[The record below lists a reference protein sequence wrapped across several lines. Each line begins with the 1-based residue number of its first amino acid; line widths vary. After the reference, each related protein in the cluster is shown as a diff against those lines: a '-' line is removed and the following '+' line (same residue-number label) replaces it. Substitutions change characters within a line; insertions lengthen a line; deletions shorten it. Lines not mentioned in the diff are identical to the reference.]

1 MNAIENTVNTRETI
15 LLAADHK
22 PVVNQKD
29 TGMHVMVAATMSAG
43 KSSFINALLG
53 TEILHSANE
62 ATTACITGI
71 LCQDHGDQQFSGIC
85 YASDGQELAHF
96 TPVSAKTVQAWN
108 ADAVVRCIFLYGS
121 SKPIFG
127 LPYNVALYD
136 TPGPNNSQ
144 DHDHAQLMFE
154 AVRTIEFSTIF
165 YLLNV
170 TQIGTCDDRTFLKQ
184 LRHEMRHKTDVSIY
198 FVLNKVDVLDPD
210 MGESIEKYVQ
220 IAKIYLEEV
229 GFEQPVIIPA
239 MAHVVL
245 CARKALDHVPLTRR
259 ERLELRQ
266 ALEKSDVD
274 KRAFVQAT
282 IAPRLIRERA
292 MRMFDGLARLSLK
305 NRHDATAS
313 QTYDLQQIVVAGGLC
328 AAELLIRNQ
337 RQMVKDTMNTIQ
349 ITHNPF
355 IVETTFLFNGL
366 PPAEGCKLSSYRES
380 RLQIWVEKFF
390 DELSILF
397 NGDNH
402 FRIVFKGIESDF
414 LDIQEAAQVA
424 IAEGMQVDLEWIEA
438 IPAERRLE
446 QIRELVEEARQN
458 PSFSQFII
466 NDESISHSLNDAF
479 NRDFDVYVVATMS
492 SGKST
497 LINAMLGRDL
507 LPAGNEATTATITRI
522 TDNDQMHGYFTGTC
536 QNMKGEQIAEDSN
549 LTLERLREWN
559 AASGIRQIDIEG
571 DIVAIREREEVR
583 LVLTDTPGPNNSQ
596 DEEHQRVTM
605 KFIQDS
611 RRNPL
616 ILYVLNATQLGTT
629 DDKNLLGLVAEI
641 MRKGGKQSKDR
652 FIFVVN
658 KMDMVDPESGE
669 DISAILER
677 IRQYLASNGIPN
689 PQVYP
694 VSANL
699 TRLIRKPGDRQ
710 TRKERADY
718 KAMADLFT
726 EDSRMNMLQY
736 MPVTSLVHRA
746 LDGKGYS
753 DLMLSSGLPAVETMV
768 DEYIDKYNL
777 PHRLKRVHDAM
788 TQAITVGLNEA
799 TLVEQLDQ
807 NQRTLNQLNA
817 EISLLEQRQEKG
829 FDTAAY
835 KNRLE
840 HEGKLLPREAEEQLE
855 ELEASVGPV
864 LRELATQFHD
874 KEVSPDFARRKL
886 SEAESTLSFQHKKSV
901 NAYEALFHSSQELI
915 RDDLYQEYQRYIS
928 DLFDG
933 TEQLNLPMLGGLKQ
947 AVSNISFNLS
957 VRQNEIKTKQV
968 VTGTK
973 EVDDSSW
980 WNPFSWGRTKTVTEY
995 GSEAYVDLGSM
1006 WRERSTQIETQ
1017 FRDLVVKAR
1026 ERIEDGKDKLVTD
1039 YVAFLNHEFDR
1050 KFQEIMASLKE
1061 KTMDKQ
1067 TREKAIAG
1075 AKKEC
1080 AWIENFKS
1088 KLDNTL
1094 AV

>member
-1 MNAIENTVNTRETI
+1 
-15 LLAADHK
+15 
-22 PVVNQKD
+22 
-29 TGMHVMVAATMSAG
+29 MVAATMSAG

-53 TEILHSANE
+53 TDILHSANE

-71 LCQDHGDQQFSGIC
+71 LCQDHGGQQFGGIC
-85 YASDGQELAHF
+85 YACDGQELAHC
-96 TPVSAKTVQAWN
+96 TPVSAETVQAWN
-108 ADAVVRCIFLYGS
+108 ADSVVRCIFLYGS

-127 LPYNVALYD
+127 LPYNVTLYD

-144 DHDHAQLMFE
+144 DHDHARLMLE
-154 AVRTIEFSTIF
+154 AVRTIAFSTMF
-165 YLLNV
+165 YILNV
-170 TQIGTCDDRTFLKQ
+170 TQIGTCDDRTLLKQ
-184 LRHEMRHKTDVSIY
+184 LRHEMRHKADISIY

-210 MGESIEKYVQ
+210 MGESIEKYIQ
-220 IAKIYLEEV
+220 IAKIYLEEI

-239 MAHVVL
+239 MAHMAL

-266 ALEKSDVD
+266 ALEKSDLE

-282 IAPRLIRERA
+282 IAPGLIRERV

-305 NRHDATAS
+305 NRHDATSS

-328 AAELLIRNQ
+328 TAELLIRNQ
-337 RQMVKDTMNTIQ
+337 LQMVKDTMNTIQ

-380 RLQIWVEKFF
+380 RLQVWVEKLF

-414 LDIQEAAQVA
+414 LDIQEAAQAA
-424 IAEGMQVDLEWIEA
+424 IAEGMQVELEWIEA
-438 IPAERRLE
+438 VPAEQRLE
-446 QIRELVEEARQN
+446 RIRELVDEAHQN
-458 PSFSQFII
+458 PSFAQFIT

-497 LINAMLGRDL
+497 LINAMLGCDL

-522 TDNDQMHGYFTGTC
+522 TDNDQMNGHFTGTC
-536 QNMKGEQIAEDSN
+536 QNMKGEQIAEDNN
-549 LTLERLREWN
+549 LTLECLREWN
-559 AASGIRQIDIEG
+559 AAPGIRQIDIEG

-596 DEEHQRVTM
+596 DDEHQRVTM
-605 KFIQDS
+605 EFIQDS

-629 DDKNLLGLVAEI
+629 DDKNLLSLVAET

-658 KMDMVDPESGE
+658 KMDMFDPESGE
-669 DISAILER
+669 NISAILER
-677 IRQYLASNGIPN
+677 IRHYLASNGIPN

-710 TRKERADY
+710 TRSERGQY

-726 EDSRMNMLQY
+726 EEPSMNMLQY
-736 MPVTSLVHRA
+736 MPVTSMVHRA
-746 LDGKGYS
+746 LDGKSYS
-753 DLMLSSGLPAVETMV
+753 DLMLSSGLPVVETMI

-807 NQRTLNQLNA
+807 GQRTLDQLNA
-817 EISLLEQRQEKG
+817 EISELERRQEKAL
-829 FDTAAY
+829 DTAAY

-840 HEGKLLPREAEEQLE
+840 HEGKFFPHETVVQLA
-855 ELEASVGPV
+855 ELEASTEPV
-864 LRELATQFHD
+864 LRELHEQFRD
-874 KEVSPDFARRKL
+874 KEVSLDSARRQL
-886 SEAESTLSFQHKKSV
+886 SEAESTLHFLHKKLV
-901 NAYEALFHSSQELI
+901 NDYEAVFHSSQELI
-915 RDDLYQEYQRYIS
+915 RNDLYQEYQRYVAN
-928 DLFDG
+928 LFEG
-933 TEQLNLPMLGGLKQ
+933 TAQLDLPMLDGLKQ

-957 VRQNEIKTKQV
+957 MRHNEIKTKQI

-973 EVDDSSW
+973 EVNDSRW
-980 WNPFSWGRTKTVTEY
+980 WNPFSWRRTKTVMEY
-995 GSEAYVDLGSM
+995 GSEDYVDLNAM
-1006 WRERSTQIETQ
+1006 WAERVTRIESQ
-1017 FRDLVVKAR
+1017 FLDLVVRAR
-1026 ERIEDGKDKLVTD
+1026 ERIENGKDKLVTD
-1039 YVAFLNHEFDR
+1039 YVEFLDHEFDR

-1067 TREKAIAG
+1067 AREKAIAD
-1075 AKKEC
+1075 AKKEY

-1088 KLDNTL
+1088 KLDSTL

>member
-1 MNAIENTVNTRETI
+1 
-15 LLAADHK
+15 
-22 PVVNQKD
+22 
-29 TGMHVMVAATMSAG
+29 MVAATMSAG
-43 KSSFINALLG
+43 KSSFLNALLG

-62 ATTACITGI
+62 ATTSCITGI
-71 LCQDHGDQQFSGIC
+71 LCQGHGDQQFSGIC
-85 YASDGQELAHF
+85 YARNGQELAHC
-96 TPVSAKTVQAWN
+96 TPISAQTIQVWN
-108 ADAVVRCIFLYGS
+108 ADPAVHCIFLYGS
-121 SKPIFG
+121 SRSIFG
-127 LPYNVALYD
+127 LRYSIMLYD

-144 DHDHAQLMFE
+144 NHDHARVMLE
-154 AVRTIEFSTIF
+154 AVRTIAFGTMF
-165 YLLNV
+165 YILNV
-170 TQIGTCDDRTFLKQ
+170 TQIGTSDDRTFLEQ
-184 LRHEMRHKTDVSIY
+184 LRHEMHQKADVSIY

-210 MGESIEKYVQ
+210 MGESIGKYVQ
-220 IAKIYLEEV
+220 NAKSYLEGI
-229 GFEQPVIIPA
+229 GFEQPVIIPT
-239 MAHVVL
+239 MAHVAL
-245 CARKALDHVPLTRR
+245 CARKTLDHVPLTRR

-266 ALEKSDVD
+266 ALEKPDVQ

-282 IAPRLIRERA
+282 MAPGPIRERV
-292 MRMFDGLARLSLK
+292 MRMFDGLTRLSLK
-305 NRHDATAS
+305 NRHEATS
-313 QTYDLQQIVVAGGLC
+313 SHVYDLQQIVVASGLC
-328 AAELLIRNQ
+328 TAELLIRDQ
-337 RQMVKDTMNTIQ
+337 RHMVKDTMNTIQ

-355 IVETTFLFNGL
+355 IVETSFLFNGL

-380 RLQIWVEKFF
+380 RLQVWVEKLF
-390 DELSILF
+390 DELNILF

-414 LDIQEAAQVA
+414 LDIQEAAQA
-424 IAEGMQVDLEWIEA
+424 AMAEGMQVELEWIEA
-438 IPAERRLE
+438 VPAEQRLE
-446 QIRELVEEARQN
+446 RIRELVDEAHQN
-458 PSFSQFII
+458 SSFTQFIT
-466 NDESISHSLNDAF
+466 NDESISRSLTDAF

-497 LINAMLGRDL
+497 LINAMLGCDL

-522 TDNDQMHGYFTGTC
+522 TDNDKMRGHFSGTC
-536 QNMKGEQIAEDSN
+536 QNAKGEKLAEDSN
-549 LTLERLREWN
+549 LTLECLREWN
-559 AASGIRQIDIEG
+559 AAPETRQIDIEG

-596 DEEHQRVTM
+596 DEEHQRITM
-605 KFIQDS
+605 EFIQDS

-629 DDKNLLGLVAEI
+629 DDKNLLGLVAET

-658 KMDMVDPESGE
+658 KMDMFDPESGE
-669 DISAILER
+669 NISDILER

-710 TRKERADY
+710 TRSERGQY

-726 EDSRMNMLQY
+726 EEPSMNMLQY
-736 MPVTSLVHRA
+736 MPVTSMVHRA

-753 DLMLSSGLPAVETMV
+753 DLMLSSGLPAVETMI

-788 TQAITVGLNEA
+788 TQAITVGLHEA
-799 TLVEQLDQ
+799 RLIEQLDQ
-807 NQRTLNQLNA
+807 DQRTLNQLNA
-817 EISLLEQRQEKG
+817 EISELEQRQEKG

-840 HEGKLLPREAEEQLE
+840 QEGKLLPRETEEQLLTLQAAIE
-855 ELEASVGPV
+855 PV

-874 KEVSPDFARRKL
+874 KEVSLDFARRRL
-886 SEAESTLSFQHKKSV
+886 SEAESTLSFQYKKV
-901 NAYEALFHSSQELI
+901 INAYESLFHSSQEMI
-915 RDDLYQEYQRYIS
+915 RDDLYKEYQRYVAALFEGTAQL
-928 DLFDG
+928 DLPIL
-933 TEQLNLPMLGGLKQ
+933 EGLKQ

-957 VRQNEIKTKQV
+957 MRQHEIKTKQV

-973 EVDDSSW
+973 EVGDSRW
-980 WNPFSWGRTKTVTEY
+980 WNPFSWRRTKTVKEY
-995 GSEAYVDLGSM
+995 GSEDYVDLDAM
-1006 WRERSTQIETQ
+1006 WRERVTLIETQ
-1017 FRDLVVKAR
+1017 FNDLVVKAR
-1026 ERIEDGKDKLVTD
+1026 ERIEEGKDTLIAE
-1039 YVAFLNHEFDR
+1039 YVEFLNHEFNR

-1061 KTMDKQ
+1061 KTVDKQ
-1067 TREKAIAG
+1067 AREKAMAE
-1075 AKKEC
+1075 AKKEY

-1088 KLDNTL
+1088 KLDSTL

>member
-1 MNAIENTVNTRETI
+1 MQIANQ
-15 LLAADHK
+15 K
-22 PVVNQKD
+22 PVVDQKD
-29 TGMHVMVAATMSAG
+29 SRFHVMVAATMSAG
-43 KSSFINALLG
+43 KSSFLNALLG

-71 LCQDHGDQQFSGIC
+71 LCEGHGHQKFGGVC
-85 YASDGQELAHF
+85 YTCNGQELAHC
-96 TPVSAKTVQAWN
+96 TPISAQTIRLWN
-108 ADAVVRCIFLYGS
+108 ADPVVHYIFLHGNS
-121 SKPIFG
+121 RSIFG
-127 LPYNVALYD
+127 FPYSVMLYD

-144 DHDHAQLMFE
+144 DHDHARLMLE
-154 AVRTIEFSTIF
+154 AARTIAFRTMF
-165 YLLNV
+165 YILNV
-170 TQIGTCDDRTFLKQ
+170 TQIATSDDRALLEQ
-184 LRHEMRHKTDVSIY
+184 LHHEMRQKADVSIY

-220 IAKIYLEEV
+220 NAKAYLEGI
-229 GFEQPVIIPA
+229 GFEQPVIIPT
-239 MAHVVL
+239 MAHVAL
-245 CARKALDHVPLTRR
+245 CARKALSHVPLTRR

-266 ALEKSDVD
+266 ALEKPDTE
-274 KRAFVQAT
+274 KRAFVQAMM
-282 IAPRLIRERA
+282 APSPIKKRI
-292 MRMFDGLARLSLK
+292 MRMFDGLERLRLK
-305 NRHDATAS
+305 NRHEATSS
-313 QTYDLQQIVVAGGLC
+313 QIYDLQQIVVASGLC
-328 AAELLIRNQ
+328 TAELLIRDQ

-380 RLQIWVEKFF
+380 RLQVWVEKLF
-390 DELSILF
+390 DELNILF

-414 LDIQEAAQVA
+414 LDIQEAAQTA
-424 IAEGMQVDLEWIEA
+424 IAEGMHIELEWIEA
-438 IPAERRLE
+438 VPAEQRLE
-446 QIRELVEEARQN
+446 RIRELVDEAHRN
-458 PSFSQFII
+458 PSFNQFIT
-466 NDESISHSLNDAF
+466 NDDSISSSLHDAF

-497 LINAMLGRDL
+497 LINAMLGCDL

-522 TDNDQMHGYFTGTC
+522 TDNDKMDGHFTGTC
-536 QNMKGEQIAEDSN
+536 QNTKGEQVAEDSN

-559 AASGIRQIDIEG
+559 AAPGIRQIDIKG
-571 DIVAIREREEVR
+571 NIVAIREREEVR

-605 KFIQDS
+605 EFIQDS

-616 ILYVLNATQLGTT
+616 ILYVLNATQLGTN
-629 DDKNLLGLVAEI
+629 DDKNLLGLVAET

-658 KMDMVDPESGE
+658 KMDMFDPESGE
-669 DISAILER
+669 NIPDILER

-710 TRKERADY
+710 TRSERGQY
-718 KAMADLFT
+718 VAMADVFT
-726 EDSRMNMLQY
+726 EEPSMNMLQY
-736 MPVTSLVHRA
+736 MPVTSMVRRA
-746 LDGKGYS
+746 LGDKDYS
-753 DLMLSSGLPAVETMV
+753 NLMLSSGLPAVETMI

-799 TLVEQLDQ
+799 RLIEQLDQ
-807 NQRTLNQLNA
+807 DQRTLDQLNA
-817 EISLLEQRQEKG
+817 EINELEQRQEKG
-829 FDTAAY
+829 FNTAAY

-840 HEGKLLPREAEEQLE
+840 QEGKLLPPETEKQLE
-855 ELEASVGPV
+855 TLESAIEPV
-864 LRELATQFHD
+864 LRELATQFRD
-874 KEVSPDFARRKL
+874 KDVSLDFARRRL
-886 SEAESTLSFQHKKSV
+886 SEVESTLSFQHKKLV
-901 NAYEALFHSSQELI
+901 NSYEALFHSSQELI
-915 RDDLYQEYQRYIS
+915 RDDLYKEYQRYIS
-928 DLFDG
+928 DLFEG
-933 TEQLNLPMLGGLKQ
+933 AAQLDLPILDGLKQ

-957 VRQNEIKTKQV
+957 MRQNEIMTKQV

-973 EVDDSSW
+973 EVDDSRW
-980 WNPFSWGRTKTVTEY
+980 WNPFSWGRTKTVKEY
-995 GSEAYVDLGSM
+995 GSEDCVDLDAM
-1006 WRERSTQIETQ
+1006 WKERATLIESQ
-1017 FRDLVVKAR
+1017 FLDLLVKAR
-1026 ERIEDGKDKLVTD
+1026 ERIEEGKDTLVAD
-1039 YVAFLNHEFDR
+1039 YVDFLNHEFNR

-1061 KTMDKQ
+1061 KTVDKQ
-1067 TREKAIAG
+1067 AREKAM
-1075 AKKEC
+1075 AKARKEY

-1088 KLDNTL
+1088 KLDSTL